1 MYNGAGAAFI
11 AAPGAN
17 DDACDRGWGA
27 DEEEKEV
34 LLIERDGD
42 GDGDEAL
49 PEPVPNPP
57 VEPGPPPLVGADE
70 PPPTA
75 DGGAAPAARP
85 PARPPLRA
93 SAELAA
99 KMSAASAT
107 LAEMCNARRGWTLLV
122 VAMRVAFPV
131 FRVAEVEEDRWQR
144 RLKRLAR
151 CVCVLISIVVVY
163 GRNCDRGNR
172 AMVCNGWLR

>member
-1 MYNGAGAAFI
+1 MYTRELPKITQKRNPNVDMYNGAGAAFT

-17 DDACDRGWGA
+17 DDACDWGWGA

-57 VEPGPPPLVGADE
+57 VEPRPPPLVGADE

-75 DGGAAPAARP
+75 DGGAASAEAIPICSCVPSVLRDHQEQMRCSFFRP
-85 PARPPLRA
+85 P
-93 SAELAA
+93 
-99 KMSAASAT
+99 K
-107 LAEMCNARRGWTLLV
+107 
-122 VAMRVAFPV
+122 
-131 FRVAEVEEDRWQR
+131 
-144 RLKRLAR
+144 
-151 CVCVLISIVVVY
+151 
-163 GRNCDRGNR
+163 
-172 AMVCNGWLR
+172 

>member
-17 DDACDRGWGA
+17 DDACDWGWGA

-57 VEPGPPPLVGADE
+57 VEPRPPPLVGADE

-151 CVCVLISIVVVY
+151 
-163 GRNCDRGNR
+163 
-172 AMVCNGWLR
+172 